1 MISERFGRGSRTVD
15 LELEAQIE
23 VLRETKRKYENVLH
37 LARALTN
44 HFYSMVQTQHALG
57 DTFADLSQKSPELR
71 VRQHGHL
78 KIYDICCDC
87 HAKLGGWCKPTHVF
101 LSCFWMYNSN
111 CQCLKITCAT
121 AYRQKKKLSSST
133 KRLFFIFFYY
143 KLLCFAT

>member
-23 VLRETKRKYENVLH
+23 VLRDTKRKYENILR

-71 VRQHGHL
+71 VSCIHYKQARSL
-78 KIYDICCDC
+78 
-87 HAKLGGWCKPTHVF
+87 LTHYLF
-101 LSCFWMYNSN
+101 RY
-111 CQCLKITCAT
+111 AA
-121 AYRQKKKLSSST
+121 AYGIL
-133 KRLFFIFFYY
+133 I
-143 KLLCFAT
+143 AI